1 MDASTLRR
9 DGGSAPAVLTCQH
22 VACPW
27 LFPNYFADKWDWLQ
41 HVSEAFVR
49 HSLQLLEVPH
59 NADAAVVSAA
69 PKVLLDLPLDQ
80 RVWVHG
86 ERDVAMLELADGH
99 VLETPEVSELLHL
112 LKLLSGDCSPGD
124 SLLFT
129 GHQQLQQEG
138 GSDVDRELQ
147 RAMEAIGQYPKEVAG
162 QFVGKSPRGQAF
174 ARSEQVLEEGM
185 CGGAVLNSEGGC
197 VGLIEG
203 IVPPST
209 TAPVIPSSA
218 SPAEQE
224 AIRAMWKM
232 QKALANHVAF
242 IPSAELAEFVVDPF
256 DMLLTGTALGD
267 DDDDE
272 LW

>member
-1 MDASTLRR
+1 VDASTLRR
-9 DGGSAPAVLTCQH
+9 DGSTAPAVLTCQH

-41 HVSEAFVR
+41 HVSEEFVR
-49 HSLQLLEVPH
+49 HSLQLLEV
-59 NADAAVVSAA
+59 DARGPLVS

-80 RVWVHG
+80 RVWIHG
-86 ERDVAMLELADGH
+86 ERDVAMLELADDH
-99 VLETPEVSELLHL
+99 ALEAPEASKLLYL
-112 LKLLSGDCSPGD
+112 VTLLSGDCAAGD

-129 GHQQLQQEG
+129 GHQQFQEE
-138 GSDVDRELQ
+138 DVLNAGQELL
-147 RAMEAIGQYPKEVAG
+147 RAMEMIGQYPKEVGG
-162 QFVGKSPRGQAF
+162 QFVGKSSRGQAF

-185 CGGAVLNSEGGC
+185 CGGAVLNSEGEG

-209 TAPVIPSSA
+209 PAAVIPSSA
-218 SPAEQE
+218 SASEQE
-224 AIRAMWKM
+224 AIRETWKM

-242 IPSAELAEFVVDPF
+242 IPSDELAEFVAEPF

-267 DDDDE
+267 DNDDE
-272 LW
+272 VW